1 MEKVGENSSDGAI
14 NKKKWAILFSVFGVV
29 IVGLVVAIVVVK
41 NLRKVE
47 PEEYEVVAE
56 GEYYAVSSEIWNEII
71 ENSSEMD
78 EEKMLALY
86 ERNIE
91 AATDED
97 VKSML
102 TMDYYE
108 SVTMYDLDGDRK
120 DEVMEAM
127 LAADEKLKTPLS
139 ASKIISMAISY
150 NNQELEEKYRSILE
164 ERISMMDDS
173 TEGI

>member
-1 MEKVGENSSDGAI
+1 
-14 NKKKWAILFSVFGVV
+14 
-29 IVGLVVAIVVVK
+29 
-41 NLRKVE
+41 
-47 PEEYEVVAE
+47 
-56 GEYYAVSSEIWNEII
+56 
-71 ENSSEMD
+71 
-78 EEKMLALY
+78 
-86 ERNIE
+86 
-91 AATDED
+91 
-97 VKSML
+97 ML